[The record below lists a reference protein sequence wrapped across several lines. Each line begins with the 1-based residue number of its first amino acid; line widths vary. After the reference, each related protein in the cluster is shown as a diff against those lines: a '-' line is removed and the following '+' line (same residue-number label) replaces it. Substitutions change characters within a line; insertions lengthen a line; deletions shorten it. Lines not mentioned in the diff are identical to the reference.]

1 MKLKLKLKQILI
13 FRKLSEIKTNIN
25 QKIRNKIKNK
35 KKSRG

>member
-13 FRKLSEIKTNIN
+13 FHKLSEIKTNIN